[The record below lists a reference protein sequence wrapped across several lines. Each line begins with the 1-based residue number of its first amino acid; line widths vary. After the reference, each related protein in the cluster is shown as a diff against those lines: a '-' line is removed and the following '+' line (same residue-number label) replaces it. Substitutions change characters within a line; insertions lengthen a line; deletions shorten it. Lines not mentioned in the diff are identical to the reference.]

1 MGKKELLFL
10 GVNFFFCI
18 LLWILM
24 VKSTYALGIELW
36 RYDVILWIIFPII
49 TILSDW
55 LILRLLGMKKGEI
68 LFFTIL
74 EVCIIYGI
82 MWGLPYVV
90 ALH

>member
-24 VKSTYALGIELW
+24 VKSTYALGIELYM
-36 RYDVILWIIFPII
+36 YDVINWVIFPII
-49 TILSDW
+49 TIITDL
-55 LILRLLGMKKGEI
+55 LVLKLLGMKNGEI

-82 MWGLPYVV
+82 MWGMGNLVSY
-90 ALH
+90 H